1 MKKARTKKYPI
12 FTYLCYLLVV
22 SLLFTGVTFS
32 RYSITT
38 SGGAS
43 TGVAAF
49 NCSYTIDNFSSFNFN
64 NANYW
69 LNNNMAVG
77 VSRTVR
83 YTLRNSNEN
92 GTSGVDLDG
101 HIRLYL
107 PAELADNFAM
117 QIETDRAPDES
128 TDIYTPQFVLKDI
141 ISSAGSTDG
150 TYIAGQNDYG
160 ALGSVNNE
168 KWDVTGGFTDNSDTI
183 SVSYIGVVDNEGKVI
198 EGAIGSGIQMTI
210 TKHVE
215 KISYSLGFKRS
226 GNDDAILSP
235 LYLDLTK
242 EEAYYLIDI
251 FLPTM
256 EFSGGNSEEG
266 QYVIYYTLTHSIQNS
281 ASWVSDPSSTT
292 VTVPNIYL
300 VDKNSN
306 VYSDSDKITDL
317 DKLITDPPQSGKE
330 YVIVNNGQRIV
341 INGYHYDQNTTQE
354 ISSTSETGTTTITSD
369 TTVRVKCEYNY
380 AGGYKISLYHV
391 ERIKEGDGLFVHPLE
406 INGEKDLTNVSYSD
420 IDQGVFANLT
430 GECTEGAL
438 EGGKT
443 TVNISALTADPLYA
457 ESGQTVTIS
466 EAMSRSYYFRMTA
479 LFVQTSETGSAGG
492 EA

>member
-92 GTSGVDLDG
+92 GDKVSGVDLDG

-117 QIETDRAPDES
+117 QIETDRAPDGS

-160 ALGSVNNE
+160 AVGSVNNE
-168 KWDVTGGFTDNSDTI
+168 KWNVTGGFTGNSDTI
-183 SVSYIGVVDNEGKVI
+183 SVSYIGVLDNEGKVI

-266 QYVIYYTLTHSIQNS
+266 QYVIYYTLTHSIQNN

-300 VDKNSN
+300 VEEDSTEYEN
-306 VYSDSDKITDL
+306 SDKSKKIDNL
-317 DKLITDPPQSGKE
+317 DELITVPPQSGKE

-354 ISSTSETGTTTITSD
+354 ISSTSETGTTETTSD
-369 TTVRVKCEYNY
+369 TTVRVKCEYND
-380 AGGYKISLYHV
+380 AGYKISLYHV
-391 ERIKEGDGLFVHPLE
+391 ERIKAEDGLYVHPLE
-406 INGEKDLTNVSYSD
+406 VTGISSTGVGYAEIEKGKQIFYGCTGKCSKEVTVD
-420 IDQGVFANLT
+420 IA
-430 GECTEGAL
+430 
-438 EGGKT
+438 
-443 TVNISALTADPLYA
+443 ALTADPLYDGGA
-457 ESGQTVTIS
+457 KITIS

-479 LFVQTSETGSAGG
+479 LFVQSSQTGSAGG